1 MYDIKDVIS
10 RMKYI
15 LSVDTNKDLAKS
27 LNVSYNTLNTWIKRS
42 RLPQDIILEF
52 ANRYNCSLDYLLLG
66 KNIDNNL
73 KNRDNT
79 LFKDDMNIF
88 KYYGNLENI
97 EINNSNS
104 YLLLELDVDIL
115 HSGGIYLLEKKGVF
129 TVCRCYFNI
138 FNNSVSI
145 KCSIDIEATIDLI
158 EFKEINRGAIVNISQ
173 Y

>member
-42 RLPQDIILEF
+42 RLPQDVILEF
-52 ANRYNCSLDYLLLG
+52 SNRYNCSLDYLLLG
-66 KNIDNNL
+66 KNIDNTF
-73 KNRDNT
+73 KNKDDT
-79 LFKDDMNIF
+79 LFKDNTNIF
-88 KYYGNLENI
+88 KYYGKIDNF
-97 EINNSNS
+97 EIDNRNS
-104 YLLLELDVDIL
+104 YLLLELDADKL
-115 HSGGIYLLEKKGVF
+115 HSGGIYLLEKNGVF

-145 KCSIDIEATIDLI
+145 KCSIDIEATIDLR
-158 EFKEINRGAIVNISQ
+158 EFKEINRGAIVNIISK
-173 Y
+173 